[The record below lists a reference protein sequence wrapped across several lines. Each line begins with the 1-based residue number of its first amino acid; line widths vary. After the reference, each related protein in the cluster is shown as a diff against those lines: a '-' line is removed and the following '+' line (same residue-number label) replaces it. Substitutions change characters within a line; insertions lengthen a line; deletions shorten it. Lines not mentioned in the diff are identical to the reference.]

1 MSFEI
6 TKKTQM
12 ALNALCLSPF
22 KHHNSPESDLTAS
35 NGARCC
41 GLGAGLSRIMIKR
54 WGTAV
59 VKGLVVDDDDAS
71 AKVGSNQSRM
81 ANSWLTSY
89 AFGGSENTESSNS

>member
-1 MSFEI
+1 MSFKI

-41 GLGAGLSRIMIKR
+41 GSSAGLSRIMIKR
-54 WGTAV
+54 WRTAV
-59 VKGLVVDDDDAS
+59 VKGLVVDD
-71 AKVGSNQSRM
+71 VTLRRR
-81 ANSWLTSY
+81 
-89 AFGGSENTESSNS
+89 